1 MKAGEWVSRLRRKL
15 GRFLLLTPL
24 GISSILTVSVSLAL
38 ILILSL
44 QRTDPEALFTSFSLE
59 AYQDNILHPLFWRVL
74 ARSLV
79 ISAAVTVVTIILAYP
94 VAYVVSFR
102 AGKFKHALLV
112 IVSAPF
118 FTSYLLRIFGWK
130 IILGFNGVL
139 NSALLGLGII
149 HEPLPFLV
157 YNPGAVVVALSHAY
171 LAFAILPIYVALD
184 RVERDLLEAASDL
197 GARPAKVFFKIV
209 LPLSA
214 PGVIS
219 AAVLIFVPTVG
230 DYITPTLIGGPDGSM
245 VANLIQS
252 AFGKANDWPAGSALS
267 MATILVVG
275 LPLLLL
281 FSIGHKRATAA
292 S

>member
-1 MKAGEWVSRLRRKL
+1 VPHLGRKI

-38 ILILSL
+38 ILVLSF
-44 QRTDPEALFTSFSLE
+44 QRTDQTALFTEFSWA

-74 ARSLV
+74 ARSLT
-79 ISAAVTVVTIILAYP
+79 ISALVTIVTVVLAYP

-102 AGKFKHALLV
+102 AGRYKHALLV

-139 NSALLGLGII
+139 NSALLGLGLI

-157 YNPGAVVVALSHAY
+157 YNPAAVIIALSHAY
-171 LAFAILPIYVALD
+171 LAFAILPIYVSLD
-184 RVERDLLEAASDL
+184 RVERALLEAASDL

-230 DYITPTLIGGPDGSM
+230 DYITPTLVGGPDGSM

-267 MATILVVG
+267 MATILAVG
-275 LPLLLL
+275 VPLLIA
-281 FSIGHKRATAA
+281 FSIGHRRATAA

>member
-1 MKAGEWVSRLRRKL
+1 MPHLGRKI

-24 GISSILTVSVSLAL
+24 GISSILTVSVALAL
-38 ILILSL
+38 ILVLSF
-44 QRTDPEALFTSFSLE
+44 QRTDPTALFTAFSWA
-59 AYQDNILHPLFWRVL
+59 AYQDNIFHPLFWRVL
-74 ARSLV
+74 ARSLT
-79 ISAAVTVVTIILAYP
+79 ISALVTVVTVVLAYP

-102 AGKFKHALLV
+102 AGRYKHALLV

-139 NSALLGLGII
+139 NSALLGLGLI
-149 HEPLPFLV
+149 HEPLAFLV
-157 YNPGAVVVALSHAY
+157 YNPAAVIIALSHAY

-184 RVERDLLEAASDL
+184 RVERALLEAASDL

-230 DYITPTLIGGPDGSM
+230 DYITPTLVGGPDGSM

-267 MATILVVG
+267 MATILAVG
-275 LPLLLL
+275 VPLLIA
-281 FSIGHKRATAA
+281 FSIGHRRATAA

>member
-1 MKAGEWVSRLRRKL
+1 LRLRRKL

-38 ILILSL
+38 ILVLSL
-44 QRTDPEALFTSFSLE
+44 QRTDPEALFTTFSLD
-59 AYQDNILHPLFWRVL
+59 AYRDNILHPLFWRVL

-79 ISAAVTVVTIILAYP
+79 ISAAVTIVTVVLAYP

-102 AGKFKHALLV
+102 AGQFKHALLV

-149 HEPLPFLV
+149 HEPLAFLV
-157 YNPGAVVVALSHAY
+157 YNPGSVVVALSHAY

-197 GARPAKVFFKIV
+197 GAKPAKVFFKIV

-230 DYITPTLIGGPDGSM
+230 DYITPTLIGGPDGLM

-267 MATILVVG
+267 MVTILVVG

>member
-1 MKAGEWVSRLRRKL
+1 MPRLRRKI

-38 ILILSL
+38 ILVLSL
-44 QRTDPEALFTSFSLE
+44 QRTDPAALFTEFSWA
-59 AYQDNILHPLFWRVL
+59 AYQDNILQPLFWRVL
-74 ARSLV
+74 ARSMT
-79 ISAAVTVVTIILAYP
+79 ISAIVTVVTIILAYP
-94 VAYVVSFR
+94 VAYVISFR
-102 AGKFKHALLV
+102 AGRFKHGLLV
-112 IVSAPF
+112 LVSAPF

-139 NSALLGLGII
+139 NSALLALRII
-149 HEPLPFLV
+149 DQPLPFLV
-157 YNPGAVVVALSHAY
+157 YNPGAVIVALSHAY

-184 RVERDLLEAASDL
+184 RVERALLEAASDL

-230 DYITPTLIGGPDGSM
+230 DYITPTLVGGPDGTM

-275 LPLLLL
+275 LPLLIA
-281 FSIGHKRATAA
+281 FSIGQRRAAAA

>member
-1 MKAGEWVSRLRRKL
+1 MPHLGRKI

-38 ILILSL
+38 ILVLSF
-44 QRTDPEALFTSFSLE
+44 QRTDQTALFTEFSWA

-74 ARSLV
+74 ARSLT
-79 ISAAVTVVTIILAYP
+79 ISALVTIVTVVLAYP

-102 AGKFKHALLV
+102 AGRYKHALLV

-139 NSALLGLGII
+139 NSALLGLGLI

-157 YNPGAVVVALSHAY
+157 YNPAAVIIALSHAY
-171 LAFAILPIYVALD
+171 LAFAILPIYVSLD
-184 RVERDLLEAASDL
+184 RVERALLEAASDL

-230 DYITPTLIGGPDGSM
+230 DYITPTLVGGPDGSM

-267 MATILVVG
+267 MATILAVG
-275 LPLLLL
+275 VPLLIA
-281 FSIGHKRATAA
+281 FSIGHRRATAA

>member
-1 MKAGEWVSRLRRKL
+1 VAVPRLHRKI

-24 GISSILTVSVSLAL
+24 GISSILTVLISLAL
-38 ILILSL
+38 ILVLSL
-44 QRTDPEALFTSFSLE
+44 QRTDPAALFTEFSWN

-74 ARSLV
+74 ARSLA
-79 ISAAVTVVTIILAYP
+79 ISAIVTVVTVVLAYP
-94 VAYVVSFR
+94 VAYVISFR
-102 AGKFKHALLV
+102 ADRFKHALLV
-112 IVSAPF
+112 LVSAPF

-139 NSALLGLGII
+139 NSTLLGLHII
-149 HEPLPFLV
+149 DQPLPFLV
-157 YNPGAVVVALSHAY
+157 YNPGAVIVALSHAY

-184 RVERDLLEAASDL
+184 RVERALLEAASDL

-219 AAVLIFVPTVG
+219 ASVLIFVPTVG
-230 DYITPTLIGGPDGSM
+230 DYITPTLVGGPDGTM

-275 LPLLLL
+275 LPLLIL
-281 FSIGHKRATAA
+281 FSIGQRRAAA
-292 S
+292 SS

>member
-1 MKAGEWVSRLRRKL
+1 VAVPRLGKRI

-24 GISSILTVSVSLAL
+24 GISSILTVTISLAL
-38 ILILSL
+38 ILVLSF
-44 QRTDPEALFTSFSLE
+44 QRTDQTALFTEFSLD
-59 AYQDNILHPLFWRVL
+59 AYTENVFRPLFWKVL
-74 ARSLV
+74 GRSLT
-79 ISAAVTVVTIILAYP
+79 ISALVTIVTVVLAYP

-102 AGKFKHALLV
+102 AGRYKHALLV
-112 IVSAPF
+112 MVSAPF

-139 NSALLGLGII
+139 NSALIWLGLIND
-149 HEPLPFLV
+149 PLPFLV
-157 YNPGAVVVALSHAY
+157 YNPAAVIIALSHAY

-184 RVERDLLEAASDL
+184 RVERALLEAASDL
-197 GARPAKVFFKIV
+197 GAKPMKVFFKIV

-230 DYITPTLIGGPDGSM
+230 DYITPTLVGGPDGSM

-267 MATILVVG
+267 MMTILVVG
-275 LPLLLL
+275 LPLLLA